1 MTSSEITSAMQRS
14 AEPMALG
21 ARHASPLPSDPF
33 AGATEPTE
41 HAPPAPAGLASRSSV
56 LLASLAFGIAFLL
69 AWQFVPPALG
79 VPSYIIPTVTDL
91 AREFTRML
99 ARENLLGHVL
109 STVTIAIAGFV
120 IGSLLG
126 AAMGYILG
134 MSVLIEKVLSP
145 YILGLQIAPKVA
157 FAPLFIMW
165 LGYNAW
171 PKLIV
176 TILVVFFPILVNVLQ
191 SMKTVDRDLINLAR
205 AYSMNCMRIFW
216 KIEMPSSM
224 PALMAGLRIGAT
236 LAVIGVT
243 VGELVG
249 GNTGLGYL
257 ITFGEGQ
264 ANTAMVF
271 NAIVLLTLVGI
282 VLYSAVAIIEAR
294 VLHYIPRAL
303 R

>member
-1 MTSSEITSAMQRS
+1 MSASEFTAAVERTRTLG
-14 AEPMALG
+14 AEPV
-21 ARHASPLPSDPF
+21 
-33 AGATEPTE
+33 
-41 HAPPAPAGLASRSSV
+41 APAAQVGAPEHPESAPSAGLSSPTSI
-56 LLASLAFGIAFLL
+56 LLGSLAFGALFLL
-69 AWQFVPPALG
+69 AWQFLPPALG

-91 AREFTRML
+91 AREFGRMVQ
-99 ARENLLGHVL
+99 RENLATHVF
-109 STVTIAIAGFV
+109 STVTVATAGFV

-126 AAMGYILG
+126 AAMGYVLG
-134 MSVLIEKVLSP
+134 MSVFIEKVLSP

-205 AYSMNCMRIFW
+205 AYSMGRLQIFW
-216 KIEMPSSM
+216 KIEVPASM

-282 VLYSAVAIIEAR
+282 VLYAAVAMIEAR
-294 VLHYIPRAL
+294 VLHYIPRAM

>member
-1 MTSSEITSAMQRS
+1 MSASDASAAVERS
-14 AEPMALG
+14 RGLAAD
-21 ARHASPLPSDPF
+21 AASR
-33 AGATEPTE
+33 TEQAV
-41 HAPPAPAGLASRSSV
+41 APEQSMPAPAKGLSSPSSI
-56 LLASLAFGIAFLL
+56 LIGSLAFGILFLL
-69 AWQFVPPALG
+69 AWQFLPPALG

-91 AREFTRML
+91 AREFGRMVQ
-99 ARENLLGHVL
+99 RENLTVHIL
-109 STVTIAIAGFV
+109 STVTIATSGFV

-126 AAMGYILG
+126 AAMGYVLG
-134 MSVLIEKVLSP
+134 MSVFTEKVLSP

-191 SMKTVDRDLINLAR
+191 SMKTVDRDLVNLAR
-205 AYSMNCMRIFW
+205 AYSMGRMQIFW
-216 KIEMPSSM
+216 KIEVPASM

-271 NAIVLLTLVGI
+271 NAIVLLTLIGI
-282 VLYSAVAIIEAR
+282 VLYAAVAVIEAR
-294 VLHYIPRAL
+294 VLHYIPRAM

>member
-1 MTSSEITSAMQRS
+1 MSSSDVTAAVGRTM
-14 AEPMALG
+14 EP
-21 ARHASPLPSDPF
+21 ASR
-33 AGATEPTE
+33 PTE
-41 HAPPAPAGLASRSSV
+41 LVASDHPMPAPATGLGSPTSILVGSLSFG
-56 LLASLAFGIAFLL
+56 LLFLL
-69 AWQFVPPALG
+69 AWQFLPPALG

-91 AREFTRML
+91 AREFTRMVQ
-99 ARENLLGHVL
+99 RENLMVHVV
-109 STVTIAIAGFV
+109 STVTIATAGFV
-120 IGSLLG
+120 IGSFLG
-126 AAMGYILG
+126 AAMGYVLG
-134 MSVLIEKVLSP
+134 MSVFIEKVLSP

-171 PKLIV
+171 PKLLV
-176 TILVVFFPILVNVLQ
+176 TVLVVFFPILVNVLQ
-191 SMKTVDRDLINLAR
+191 SMKTIDRDLINLAR
-205 AYSMNCMRIFW
+205 AYSMNRLQIFW
-216 KIEMPSSM
+216 KIEVPASM

-282 VLYSAVAIIEAR
+282 VLYGAVTLIEAR
-294 VLHYIPRAL
+294 VLHYIPRAM

>member
-1 MTSSEITSAMQRS
+1 MSSSDVTAAVGRTM
-14 AEPMALG
+14 EP
-21 ARHASPLPSDPF
+21 ASR
-33 AGATEPTE
+33 PTE
-41 HAPPAPAGLASRSSV
+41 LVASDHPMPAPATGLGSPTSILVGSLSFG
-56 LLASLAFGIAFLL
+56 LLFLL
-69 AWQFVPPALG
+69 AWQFLPPALG

-91 AREFTRML
+91 AREFTRMVQ
-99 ARENLLGHVL
+99 RENLMVHVV
-109 STVTIAIAGFV
+109 STVTIATAGFV
-120 IGSLLG
+120 IGSFLG
-126 AAMGYILG
+126 AAMGYVLG
-134 MSVLIEKVLSP
+134 MSVFIEKVLSP

-165 LGYNAW
+165 LGYNSW

-191 SMKTVDRDLINLAR
+191 SMKTMDRDLINLAR
-205 AYSMNCMRIFW
+205 AYSMSRLQIFW
-216 KIEMPSSM
+216 KIEVPASM

-282 VLYSAVAIIEAR
+282 VLYGAVTMIEAR
-294 VLHYIPRAL
+294 VLHYIPRAM

>member
-1 MTSSEITSAMQRS
+1 MSSPDVTAVERATARAFAAKPAVAPSPSVGQETIGSAG
-14 AEPMALG
+14 ALG
-21 ARHASPLPSDPF
+21 SRTSILIASI
-33 AGATEPTE
+33 
-41 HAPPAPAGLASRSSV
+41 
-56 LLASLAFGIAFLL
+56 AFGIVFLL
-69 AWQFVPPALG
+69 VWQFLPPALG
-79 VPSYIIPTVTDL
+79 VPSFIIPTVTDL
-91 AREFTRML
+91 AHEFTRMI
-99 ARENLLGHVL
+99 ARENLLKHVL
-109 STVTIAIAGFV
+109 STVAIATVGFV

-126 AAMGYILG
+126 AALGYLLG

-145 YILGLQIAPKVA
+145 YLLGLQIAPKVA

-205 AYSMNCMRIFW
+205 AYSMNRMQIFW
-216 KIEMPSSM
+216 KVEVPASM

-271 NAIVLLTLVGI
+271 NAIVLLTFVGI
-282 VLYSAVAIIEAR
+282 LLYGAVAMLEAR
-294 VLHYIPRAL
+294 VLHYIPRAV